1 MASMKRSLQSL
12 DCSSLSGEHLDLL
25 KTLSPKTIA
34 KYSIPFFARYYLDLE
49 VPDHQVTWYDRIG
62 QFPLTWVISPRDH
75 GKTTTIPR
83 VYAEHETLYKQD
95 FNVLL
100 LAKTATQAQKNLE
113 VVEADLDTNDKLWTD
128 FEVELS
134 DFRKRKNQIWYN
146 RRRIQRDA
154 TIEADG
160 LLGAIT
166 GGHFHLILP
175 DDLIDDAN
183 TRTEQARK
191 QPLDWFNGTVMPLL
205 EPDGRVIGTG
215 TRKHYDDMYQE
226 LIENSSWYVIEEK
239 AILQWPKKWEIV
251 YKTVDKKQVAVGV
264 KNILG
269 SYQVLWPE
277 KWPIEKLIL
286 KQEAMGPIF
295 FNREYQ
301 NDPSGLKGRILK
313 EAWLKYYEPIIQ
325 EDGESTKSYMRRMR
339 SWLGQFNIYMSVDV
353 ASEAKETADFTV
365 ITVFGINYREDLYVI
380 DWIRDQIEFPE
391 QVNLIVETARRYNPE
406 KIGIESTGYQRV
418 LGQHILSVNF
428 LPIVPVETGILSKDT
443 RIINSSVHYY
453 NGKVYLPTQHPQ
465 LNNFITEYSA
475 FPSGATKDMLDSMDI
490 GFRFSQYRRGGGYS
504 QSDKKYDKYQDDFE
518 EDEYGI

>member
-1 MASMKRSLQSL
+1 M
-12 DCSSLSGEHLDLL
+12 DLL
-25 KTLSPKTIA
+25 RELNPKTIA
-34 KYSIPFFARYYLDLE
+34 KYSIPFFANYYLDLE
-49 VPDHQVTWYDRIG
+49 VPDHQVNWYNRIG
-62 QFPLTWVISPRDH
+62 QAPLTWVISPRDH

-83 VYAEHETLYKQD
+83 VYAEHETLFIEDY
-95 FNVLL
+95 NVLL

-113 VVEADLDTNDKLWTD
+113 VIEADLATNDKLWTD
-128 FEVELS
+128 FEEELQ

-183 TRTEQARK
+183 TRTEQARS

-205 EPDGRVIGTG
+205 EPGGRVIGTG
-215 TRKHYDDMYQE
+215 TRKHYADMYQQ
-226 LIENSSWYVIEEK
+226 LIDSNAWYVIEEK
-239 AILQWPKKWEIV
+239 AILRWPEKYEIL
-251 YKTVDKKQVAVGV
+251 YKTIGKKEVAVGV
-264 KNILG
+264 KNIIG
-269 SYQVLWPE
+269 QYEVLWPE
-277 KWPIEKLIL
+277 KWPIEELIL
-286 KQEAMGPIF
+286 KYNSMGPIF

-325 EDGESTKSYMRRMR
+325 EDGESYNHYMQRLKR
-339 SWLGQFNIYMSVDV
+339 WLGQFNIYMSVDI
-353 ASEAKETADFTV
+353 ASEAKETADYTV
-365 ITVFGINYREDLYVI
+365 VTVFGIDAKEDFYVI
-380 DWIRDQIEFPE
+380 DWFRDQIEFPE
-391 QVNLIVETARRYNPE
+391 QVNLIVETARRYNPLR
-406 KIGIESTGYQRV
+406 IGIESTGYQRV
-418 LGQHILSVNF
+418 LGQHLISVKF

-453 NGKVYLPTQHPQ
+453 NGKIHLPSQHPE
-465 LNNFITEYSA
+465 LDNFITEYSA

-490 GFRFSQYRRGGGYS
+490 GFRFSQYRKGGDYS
-504 QSDKKYDKYQDDFE
+504 QSEKKYDNLNDDYEE
-518 EDEYGI
+518 EDYFG